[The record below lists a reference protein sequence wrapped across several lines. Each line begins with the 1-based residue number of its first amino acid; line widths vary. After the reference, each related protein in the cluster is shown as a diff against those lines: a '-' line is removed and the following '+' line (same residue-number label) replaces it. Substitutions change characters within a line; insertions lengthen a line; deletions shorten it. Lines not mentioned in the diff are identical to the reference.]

1 MKDAKIE
8 YADII
13 DRSHHVSRKRA
24 PMSPLARAAQFS
36 PFAALTGYDDLIAE
50 SARWTQERSELD
62 ESEKERLDRVLRFL
76 FQTGAPADITWFI
89 PDARK
94 RGGAYRT
101 ERGTIDRY
109 DGMKRSITL
118 SNGQTIPIDE
128 ISDIASDAFERAA
141 AHDGLEK

>member
-1 MKDAKIE
+1 MKLTHQYD
-8 YADII
+8 DIL
-13 DRSHHVSRKRA
+13 DLPHHVSQRHVQMPKGN
-24 PMSPLARAAQFS
+24 RAAQFS